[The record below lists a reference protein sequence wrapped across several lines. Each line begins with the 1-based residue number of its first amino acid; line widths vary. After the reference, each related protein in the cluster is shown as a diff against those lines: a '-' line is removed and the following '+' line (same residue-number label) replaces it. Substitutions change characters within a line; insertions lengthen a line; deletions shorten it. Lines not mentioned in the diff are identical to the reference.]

1 MQKSLTRDTAYRP
14 VVLLGAVALAI
25 RLAIVF
31 LLPDGEPGDL
41 LGWEDAAA
49 RVALNGVQAAY
60 TQLDPGSLYPPAF
73 FYPLW
78 LVGQLYRTC
87 CSAEFATNTPQLD
100 VLMRLLPSVVDAAI
114 APLVFVLARSL
125 EGSTPRRAMLAG
137 LAYACNPAVLI
148 TVSQRGMIGDPYFVL
163 LIVLSVVAARYA
175 NNMLA
180 AGLFT
185 LAVLVKP
192 QAVALAPLMAVVI
205 LRTDL
210 VRSAWRA
217 VGISALVCGVVL
229 VPFVAAGALAD
240 VGSAVIGMAGLHAFT
255 QNSADNLWMLLPVWR
270 VSTVAPGPFGEVPD
284 TTPFVTG
291 LSYQTL
297 GLLAFGALNIGVLVI
312 LVRRF
317 SWAGVTLAAA
327 VLAVGFFFV
336 STRMH
341 VNYVFLAFP
350 FLCAL
355 VATGRFSAWLVLLG
369 VTLAC
374 VVNWQHDLPWM
385 VQRVN
390 AGLYA
395 ASFAVLCWSAIRL
408 TRLDVTAL
416 TFESKFT
423 RPESA
428 RPLFGGHE
436 RFS

>member
-1 MQKSLTRDTAYRP
+1 
-14 VVLLGAVALAI
+14 VLIGAVALAV

-41 LGWEDAAA
+41 AGWEDAAA

-87 CSAEFATNTPQLD
+87 CSAEFATETPQLD
-100 VLMRLLPSVVDAAI
+100 VLMRLVPSVVDAAI

-125 EGSTPRRAMLAG
+125 EGSTPRRAAVAG
-137 LAYACNPAVLI
+137 LAYALNPAVLI

-163 LIVLSVVAARYA
+163 LVVLSMIATRNAH
-175 NNMLA
+175 NTLA
-180 AGLFT
+180 AGVFT

-192 QAVALAPLMAVVI
+192 QAVALAPLMAVLI
-205 LRTDL
+205 LRLDS
-210 VRSAWRA
+210 VRSGIRA
-217 VGISALVCGVVL
+217 LGICALVGGL
-229 VPFVAAGALAD
+229 VFLPFLASGSLAD
-240 VGSAVIGMAGLHAFT
+240 VGSAIVGMAGLHAFT

-270 VSTVAPGPFGEVPD
+270 LSNVAPGPFGEVPD
-284 TTPFVTG
+284 TTAFVAG
-291 LSYQTL
+291 LSY
-297 GLLAFGALNIGVLVI
+297 GSFGVLAIGALNIAVLAL
-312 LVRRF
+312 LVRKF
-317 SWAGVTLAAA
+317 SWAGATLAAA
-327 VLAVGFFFV
+327 VLSVGFFFI

-355 VATGRFSAWLVLLG
+355 VATGRFSAWLMLLG

-374 VVNWQHDLPWM
+374 VVNWQHDLPWA

-395 ASFAVLCWSAIRL
+395 ASFVVLCWSWIQL
-408 TRLDVTAL
+408 TRFGVDAL
-416 TFESKFT
+416 AFESRFT
-423 RPESA
+423 RGESA
-428 RPLFGGHE
+428 RALLGGHN